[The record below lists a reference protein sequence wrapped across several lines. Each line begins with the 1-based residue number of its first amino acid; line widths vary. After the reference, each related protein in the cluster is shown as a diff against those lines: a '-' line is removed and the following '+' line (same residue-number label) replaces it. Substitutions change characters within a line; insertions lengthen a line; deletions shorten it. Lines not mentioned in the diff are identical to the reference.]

1 MFLRSKK
8 RCKDGKTHRYFSVVE
23 NRRVRS
29 GRVVQRQVLFLGE
42 INDSQQAAWRQTLE
56 VFDEAE
62 QRAATLSLFP
72 EDRAIPADA
81 LDGVQVKLAE
91 MELRRPRAF
100 GNYWLGCELWRQ
112 LGLGA
117 FWEARLGEGREEV
130 PWAKVLE
137 LLVVSR
143 LVSPGSEFRLHRQG
157 FDQSA
162 LGDLLGTGFAVA
174 EKDRLYRCLDRIL
187 KHKAALFE
195 HLRQRWQELFQARF
209 DVLLYDLT
217 STYIE
222 GEGEAIPK
230 AQHGYSRDHRFDCRQ
245 VVIALVVTPEGFP
258 LAYEVMEGN
267 TSDRTTL
274 RGFLAKIEA
283 QYGRARRV
291 WLMDRGIPTEEVLQ
305 EMRAPEREV
314 FYLVGTPR
322 GKIQQYEKKW
332 LELPWQ
338 KVRASV
344 EVKLFA
350 EEGELYVLAKSA
362 GRRAKEHAIRRRK
375 LVRLLWKLRDLR
387 RKSPA
392 RDQLLLRIG
401 AAKKDA
407 GRAFGFVHIHLPQE
421 GDSRHPP
428 DLHVPTRQR
437 QVAEGRTPRRALSA
451 ALEPGGRECRR
462 AVGTLPPTHP
472 DRSRV
477 QDPQKRVGPA
487 PDLSPARKPRGG
499 PHPGGLPRLRPLRHP
514 ETKVASP
521 GPRPHPAGGAGKA
534 GDDSDA
540 GCLPA
545 YHRRPL
551 ADHATLHPAGTRSS
565 PDAPPAQSVLAFTT
579 APSPQGPG
587 GAGKDRAADTENV
600 VPTFEN
606 PSLKTNH
613 LPLSYPLNCE
623 SSVNLWKSFFRV
635 RRRSPRSSD

>member
-1 MFLRSKK
+1 VLTMFLRSKK
-8 RCKDGKTHRYFSVVE
+8 RSKDGKTHRYFSVVE
-23 NRRVRS
+23 NRRVGS

-42 INDSQQAAWRQTLE
+42 INDSQQAAWRQRLE

-72 EDRAIPADA
+72 EDREIPADA
-81 LDGVQVKLAE
+81 LDGVQVKLRE

-100 GNYWLGCELWRQ
+100 GNYWLGCELWCQ
-112 LGLGA
+112 LGLDS
-117 FWEARLGEGREEV
+117 FWEARLGEGREDV
-130 PWAKVLE
+130 PGAKVLE

-157 FDQSA
+157 FDRSA
-162 LGDLLGTGFAVA
+162 MGDLLGTGFAVA

-187 KHKAALFE
+187 PHKAALFA
-195 HLRQRWQELFQARF
+195 HLHERWQELFQARF

-222 GEGEAIPK
+222 GEGEQIPK
-230 AQHGYSRDHRFDCRQ
+230 AQHGYSRDHRGDCRQ

-274 RGFLAKIEA
+274 RGFLSKIET

-305 EMRAPEREV
+305 EMRAPEREG

-338 KVRASV
+338 KVRDSV

-362 GRRAKEHAIRRRK
+362 GRRAKEQAIRRRK

-387 RKSPA
+387 RKSPT

-401 AAKKDA
+401 AARKEA
-407 GRAFGFVHIHLPQE
+407 GRAFGFVRILLPKE
-421 GDSRHPP
+421 GEA
-428 DLHVPTRQR
+428 VTRQTFTFKLDKDKLQKAELR
-437 QVAEGRTPRRALSA
+437 DGHYLLRSNLTGEDAAVLWELYLQLTQIEAAFKTLKSELGLRPIYHQLENRVEAHILVAFLAYALSVTLKQRLQALAPGLTPRAV
-451 ALEPGGRECRR
+451 LEKL
-462 AVGTLPPTHP
+462 ATLQML
-472 DRSRV
+472 DV
-477 QDPQKRVGPA
+477 
-487 PDLSPARKPRGG
+487 
-499 PHPGGLPRLRPLRHP
+499 
-514 ETKVASP
+514 
-521 GPRPHPAGGAGKA
+521 
-534 GDDSDA
+534 
-540 GCLPA
+540 CLPTTDGRWLIMPRYTQPEPDQA
-545 YHRRPL
+545 LMLHQLNLSLPSQPPPRIK
-551 ADHATLHPAGTRSS
+551 AQEEHAQTVQPI
-565 PDAPPAQSVLAFTT
+565 
-579 APSPQGPG
+579 
-587 GAGKDRAADTENV
+587 
-600 VPTFEN
+600 
-606 PSLKTNH
+606 LKM
-613 LPLSYPLNCE
+613 
-623 SSVNLWKSFFRV
+623 
-635 RRRSPRSSD
+635 